1 MKFNELYEARLAGSG
16 MIGVLTDGTTE
27 GDSAWGSY
35 GVKLQSGQSLEH
47 QVANWLIK
55 DFYGGIEDF
64 EDELAEEL
72 RDDKNYDTFPNS
84 IWIVSEDL
92 YNLVHGASQQSDPG
106 GDAGWDAQ
114 HQLMKT
120 IYRNAATDTL
130 KLDWKK
136 FKKSFKK

>member
-35 GVKLQSGQSLEH
+35 GVKLQSGQSIEQ

-55 DFYGGIEDF
+55 DFYGSLEDF
-64 EDELAEEL
+64 EAELAEEL
-72 RDDKNYDTFPNS
+72 TDDKNYDSLPNS
-84 IWIVSEDL
+84 VWIVPEDL
-92 YNLVHGASQQSDPG
+92 YNTIHGASQQSDPG
-106 GDAGWDAQ
+106 GDSGWYAM
-114 HQLMKT
+114 HHFIKV
-120 IYRNAATDTL
+120 IYMTAAVETL

-136 FKKSFKK
+136 FKK